1 MNAYVG
7 SRRLQLPRSALL
19 SPGVLTLHLLPPP
32 STSTPPDHLASVPS
46 GLPRPHPHAPL
57 CFLPLLVL
65 PAAAVREVEHLH
77 AYAVAREL
85 GWAEEEGH
93 GEQGEGGEQLQQ
105 GAVEGNATY
114 NTRVSDMLMGVRGC
128 VAAGAAA
135 AIAAL
140 HGNGMYS
147 LSYDF
152 GALLD
157 LPYNTADCTADSDVA
172 PAPDPWAF
180 SGMLRLMAEQ
190 GMGAC
195 LRMGQGAMQRA
206 GVRLEAG
213 DGGAAGMGAGV
224 RAPAE
229 DHGISMGAMRGAS
242 VEGPSGAGDQG
253 LLVQGSLECE
263 QQQDTQDSPF
273 RTPGSVPEAH
283 GQGSILVDTAHVR
296 PFAQASCK
304 GTTAGAGPS
313 VPRSPDHS
321 TPPPLQHPLLPAPP
335 PHGPNWRWWL
345 RTLLLGFQPAGL
357 EATYQRTFKA
367 ARCCACDCAALALH
381 VAAATVSGVRTA
393 RNGGEHG
400 GGQQDADCAAGV
412 CGVHTCPPSV
422 GARGGYDPQLASQ
435 VLWMGSNLLSLLL
448 MALTPLH
455 AR

>member
-1 MNAYVG
+1 MSAHIG
-7 SRRLQLPRSALL
+7 SHRLQLPRSALL
-19 SPGVLTLHLLPPP
+19 SPGVLALHLLPPP
-32 STSTPPDHLASVPS
+32 PTSTPPDHPAPVPS
-46 GLPRPHPHAPL
+46 GPPPAHYFHPHAPL

-65 PAAAVREVEHLH
+65 PATAAREVAQLH

-85 GWAEEEGH
+85 GWGQEGQGFEEGM
-93 GEQGEGGEQLQQ
+93 EQLQQ
-105 GAVEGNATY
+105 GLVEGDATY
-114 NTRVSDMLMGVRGC
+114 TTRVSDMLTGARGC

-135 AIAAL
+135 AAL

-147 LSYDF
+147 LSFDF

-157 LPYNTADCTADSDVA
+157 LPYNTARGGA
-172 PAPDPWAF
+172 PSPDPRVF
-180 SGMLRLMAEQ
+180 SGVLRLLAEQ

-435 VLWMGSNLLSLLL
+435 VLWMGGNLLSLLL